1 MQYPAY
7 RQSRNMS
14 NGSTPENDDELR
26 RQIRKEIEERDRLR
40 RRHQER
46 HESARTLN
54 EEAEKRRKIYQ
65 EEIRKYYQNRP
76 GYREIVRE
84 DGEVDWVPE
93 DEAALSER
101 LFDEVLEDPDV
112 AKKRMKIVLLL
123 SAVVILLIVV
133 GLYSILH
140 QPNGTIIVECN
151 VPDAQI
157 ILDTNP
163 LDLYTN
169 ATLAEIPAGEHVVTV
184 VKPGYR
190 IEGDPIRK
198 VDLGGGKSITLSFV
212 LLPKDSTADEGAP
225 NL

>member
-1 MQYPAY
+1 
-7 RQSRNMS
+7 MS
-14 NGSTPENDDELR
+14 NGSTPENDEELR

-40 RRHQER
+40 RRQQER
-46 HESARTLN
+46 HDSVRSLN
-54 EEAEKRRKIYQ
+54 EEAEKRRRIYQ

-93 DEAALSER
+93 NEAALSER

-123 SAVVILLIVV
+123 GAVFVLLIIA

-184 VKPGYR
+184 VKPGFR
-190 IEGDPIRK
+190 MEGDPIQK
-198 VDLGGGKSITLSFV
+198 VDLRGGKTIKLSFV
-212 LLPKDSTADEGAP
+212 LLPDDSTAVGGSP
-225 NL
+225 NP

>member
-1 MQYPAY
+1 
-7 RQSRNMS
+7 MS
-14 NGSTPENDDELR
+14 NGSTPENDEELR
-26 RQIRKEIEERDRLR
+26 RQIRKEIEERDKLR
-40 RRHQER
+40 QRQQER
-46 HESARTLN
+46 HESARSVN
-54 EEAEKRRKIYQ
+54 AEAEKRRRIYQ

-93 DEAALSER
+93 NEAALSEQ

-112 AKKRMKIVLLL
+112 AKKRMKIFLFL
-123 SAVVILLIVV
+123 SAVFILLIIA

-157 ILDTNP
+157 VLDTDKLN
-163 LDLYTN
+163 LYAN

-198 VDLGGGKSITLSFV
+198 VELKGGKTITLSFV
-212 LLPKDSTADEGAP
+212 LQPEDSPEDPGSP
-225 NL
+225 NP